1 MNKLILDRE
10 NKKFMGVCAGVAR
23 WANIDTSL
31 VRLGFVI
38 AALFGMGS
46 PILIYFILAFI
57 LD

>member
-1 MNKLILDRE
+1 MNKLTLDQE
-10 NKKFMGVCAGVAR
+10 NKKILGVCSGLAK

-38 AALFGMGS
+38 ATLIGAGS
-46 PILIYFILAFI
+46 PILIYIVLGFI

>member
-1 MNKLILDRE
+1 MNKLTLDKQ
-10 NKKFMGVCAGVAR
+10 NKKIWGVCSGLAN

-38 AALFGMGS
+38 ATLIGVGS
-46 PILIYFILAFI
+46 PILIYLVLGLI